1 MSGLAGA
8 RRLKARSL
16 AKRAA
21 LVGHKNAPS
30 LHYTQG
36 ARRWEGIDKKLNPFD
51 GECPDYADCS
61 SFATWVLWSV
71 LAHHYDF
78 QKDIVNGHEWNAG
91 YTGTIVGHGKKI
103 NHRVNWRRGDLI
115 LYGDPFGRTGHVAVY
130 VGNGMVVSHGSEG
143 GPYLIRW
150 NYRSDFHSCRRFI

>member
-1 MSGLAGA
+1 MEGY
-8 RRLKARSL
+8 R
-16 AKRAA
+16 
-21 LVGHKNAPS
+21 HAPS

-36 ARRWEGIDKKLNPFD
+36 PRRWEGIDKELNPLK

-71 LAHHYDF
+71 IHHHYGIERDL
-78 QKDIVNGHEWNAG
+78 VNGHRWQAG
-91 YTGTIVGHGKKI
+91 YTGTIVSHGKRVR
-103 NHRVNWRRGDLI
+103 HRINWRRGDLI
-115 LYGDPFGRTGHVAVY
+115 LYGDPFGATGHVAVY